1 MRDELGEMGVDASA
15 AIERNRGRSVT
26 RRGKKRALED
36 DEDMEGRSKSR
47 SKSRSAVL
55 GRTHSSKS
63 RSRSRGP
70 SVAHSAEPGSGFK
83 HSAQKMKAQILSDK
97 MQRKMQKLARK
108 GEGDRIIP
116 NEMPKHLFS
125 GKRGIGKTDRR

>member
-1 MRDELGEMGVDASA
+1 MADRSA
-15 AIERNRGRSVT
+15 
-26 RRGKKRALED
+26 
-36 DEDMEGRSKSR
+36 SR

-70 SVAHSAEPGSGFK
+70 SVSHSALPGSGYK
-83 HSAQKMKAQILSDK
+83 NAAQKMKGQILSDK
-97 MQRKMQKLARK
+97 QQRKMQKLARK

-125 GKRGIGKTDRR
+125 GKRGIGKTDWR